1 MKSIL
6 WHSRLPLLMLCSLV
20 SACARAAEPEAIAQ
34 RGAGQTTACATC
46 HGKDGG
52 GQGAFPRLAGMD
64 ANYLR
69 KQLEDFAGGRR
80 DNALMK
86 PIATSLSAADRSA
99 MARYYQALP
108 VPSAPARPANASTKV
123 VGLGERL
130 ATRGAWDKGVP
141 ACVQCHGPGGTGVGS
156 NFPALAGQSAAY
168 IAAQL
173 QAWRSGTRRN
183 DPLEL
188 MRHLPGQLD
197 ENEISAVADWFA
209 AQPVAKA
216 TPK

>member
-1 MKSIL
+1 MKL
-6 WHSRLPLLMLCSLV
+6 DRWHSQLALLALYWLAST
-20 SACARAAEPEAIAQ
+20 CAWAARPEAIAQ

-52 GQGAFPRLAGMD
+52 GQSAFPRLAGMN
-64 ANYLR
+64 AIYLR

-86 PIATSLSAADRSA
+86 PIATSLSAEDRSA

-108 VPSAPARPANASTKV
+108 VPPALARTAKPSAKDGGV
-123 VGLGERL
+123 GERL

-156 NFPALAGQSAAY
+156 DFPALAGQSSAY

-188 MRHLPGQLD
+188 MRHLSGRLD

-209 AQPVAKA
+209 GQPIGTRA
-216 TPK
+216 PK